1 MTRRPTHKNVLGYLQ
16 GLIDSV
22 FFLNPYLKKGMVTE
36 PVWKSVSMMK
46 YRSVKTYR
54 KLESKEREYLKRSM
68 NKQQR
73 LYFMTFIEPEAE
85 MSIKTI
91 IKDLLHALLCIKNG
105 MSILLL

>member
-1 MTRRPTHKNVLGYLQ
+1 
-16 GLIDSV
+16 
-22 FFLNPYLKKGMVTE
+22 
-36 PVWKSVSMMK
+36 
-46 YRSVKTYR
+46 
-54 KLESKEREYLKRSM
+54 M